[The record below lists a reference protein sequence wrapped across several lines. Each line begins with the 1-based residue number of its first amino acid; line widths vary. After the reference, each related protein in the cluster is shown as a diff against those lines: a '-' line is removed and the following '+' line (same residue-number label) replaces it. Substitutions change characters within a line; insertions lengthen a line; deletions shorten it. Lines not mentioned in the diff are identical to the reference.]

1 MPAIPARWTSELQ
14 SLARIIF
21 GFLTLRH
28 GMEQVLG
35 FPGAWIEAPTL
46 SFFGVVKLMC
56 LPGGLLMML
65 GLFTRPAAI
74 TLAVAHLAYWIVEP
88 LPQALFAGARLFGS
102 RGAPSDHLILPALF
116 FIYLF
121 LSGPGVWSLDRWL
134 GRNAG
139 SASRNPAYVHKK
151 RNPAYVHKTGSAS
164 GTPDDVRRAGSAERT
179 RLIAYSLAVLRIVAG
194 FLFIFHGTG
203 KIAPTL
209 DPMSLRAL
217 AMVLELVGG
226 PMIMLGLFT
235 RPLAFLL
242 SGEMAFAYFLSH
254 SPEGFWGS
262 FEEPNQE
269 AAILFCFLYLF
280 MWAAGPGAWSLDG
293 LRRQRRERLT
303 FAPAV

>member
-1 MPAIPARWTSELQ
+1 MLAIPARWTSELQ

-21 GFLTLRH
+21 GFLTFRH

-46 SFFGVVKLMC
+46 SFFGVVKVMC

-65 GLFTRPAAI
+65 GLFTRPVAI
-74 TLAVAHLAYWIVEP
+74 TLAVAHLIYWFVEP
-88 LPQALFAGARLFGS
+88 LPQALFEGARLFGS
-102 RGAPSDHLILPALF
+102 RGAPTDHLILPALF

-134 GRNAG
+134 KRDSGVVD
-139 SASRNPAYVHKK
+139 NPRWA
-151 RNPAYVHKTGSAS
+151 
-164 GTPDDVRRAGSAERT
+164 
-179 RLIAYSLAVLRIVAG
+179 AYSLGVLRIVAG

-209 DPMSLRAL
+209 DPISLRAL
-217 AMVLELVGG
+217 AMVLEIVGG

-262 FEEPNQE
+262 FAEPNQE
-269 AAILFCFLYLF
+269 ASILFCFLYLF

-293 LRRQRRERLT
+293 LLRQRRERLAW
-303 FAPAV
+303 APAV